1 MLSPVMDPW
10 RGRVNAEVYDRF
22 VRDHQIYRRINHR
35 LAELAGLCDARRV
48 LDLACGTG
56 ATALACLR
64 LMDFDADL
72 IGVDASEDMVE
83 VARANILDRR
93 ARFLVCPAASVSRAR
108 VEGFD
113 RAVCNAAFWQFPA
126 PRAVLEA
133 LSSVLDPGA
142 RFVFNV
148 PAERV
153 EGEGRSAHPFQLAIA
168 RALEARTG
176 RPFPAAPATIHPDLL
191 LGALDETGFEPDE
204 RVRYTYEGRQS
215 ELIELMS
222 IPAMLAP
229 LAPELSD
236 DARQEAWE
244 EARARTDPEEKVAV
258 EWIYF
263 QACKR

>member
-35 LAELAGLCDARRV
+35 LAELVGLRDARRV

-176 RPFPAAPATIHPDLL
+176 RPFPASPATVYPDRLL
-191 LGALDETGFEPDE
+191 EALDETGFEPDE

-263 QACKR
+263 QARKR

>member
-1 MLSPVMDPW
+1 
-10 RGRVNAEVYDRF
+10 VNAEIYDRF
-22 VRDHQIYRRINHR
+22 VRDHQIYRRLNHR
-35 LAELAGLCDARRV
+35 LAELAELRDARRV

-72 IGVDASEDMVE
+72 VGVDASDDMVE

-93 ARFLVCPAASVSRAR
+93 ARFLVCPAASVSRALA
-108 VEGFD
+108 ESFD

-126 PRAVLEA
+126 PRPVLEA
-133 LSSVLDPGA
+133 LSAVLDPGA

-153 EGEGRSAHPFQLAIA
+153 EGESRSAHPFQIAIA

-176 RPFPAAPATIHPDLL
+176 RPFPASPATVHTDLL
-191 LGALDETGFEPDE
+191 FEALDETGLESDEP
-204 RVRYTYEGRQS
+204 VRFTYEGRQQ

-236 DARQEAWE
+236 DARQEAWK
-244 EARARTDPEEKVAV
+244 EACARTDPEEKVV
-258 EWIYF
+258 VDWIYF
-263 QACKR
+263 LARKR